1 MSESTSVY
9 TSNGMEICKTHSEN
23 DMDLAAVRV
32 AAVQITPRGHLR
44 WRVRALPESARHA
57 ARLQL
62 VRGVQCRTEVPV
74 RQSRGMPRG
83 YI

>member
-44 WRVRALPESARHA
+44 WRVRALPESAR
-57 ARLQL
+57 LQL